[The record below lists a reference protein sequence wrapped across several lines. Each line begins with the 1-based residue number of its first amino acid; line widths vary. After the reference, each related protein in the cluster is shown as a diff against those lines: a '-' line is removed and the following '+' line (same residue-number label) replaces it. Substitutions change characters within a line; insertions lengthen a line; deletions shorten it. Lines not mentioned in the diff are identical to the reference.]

1 VVTLR
6 LTVWPAQTT
15 DIYDTILLG
24 GKYTFEGNTYEASG
38 DYKIT
43 KTTVHDCDSTVILHL
58 ATNQLNILSV
68 ESGEQCAGDE
78 FLDIVVHYT
87 GAAHEARITLRD
99 QDQRLRDTTVTIG
112 EDGGVR
118 LHSPGKA
125 GHYTGSLELLFR
137 GQMGAA
143 VNIELTILY
152 PSTVM
157 EQAWDDVIA
166 VLTHDYNGGYDFT
179 AFQWYENGEALSGE
193 TRSYLYK
200 PLITGGEYSVLLTEK
215 DGTQLMTCPLIAEK
229 KIELTLYP
237 TVAAPRQQ
245 IHCYMSQPGEITL
258 YDAMGR
264 QVLHSIM
271 TSGDNVFEAPFAAGM
286 YTVLVRQKS
295 TDKMKSYKL
304 IIQ

>member
-1 VVTLR
+1 VSAALNSAG
-6 LTVWPAQTT
+6 LM
-15 DIYDTILLG
+15 
-24 GKYTFEGNTYEASG
+24 TYESAATAGLVEYFETHSDWICIGQVSDNEVLRPG
-38 DYKIT
+38 D
-43 KTTVHDCDSTVILHL
+43 VIFIDRKSH
-58 ATNQLNILSV
+58 AAEY
-68 ESGEQCAGDE
+68 ESGAM
-78 FLDIVVHYT
+78 V
-87 GAAHEARITLRD
+87 
-99 QDQRLRDTTVTIG
+99 
-112 EDGGVR
+112 
-118 LHSPGKA
+118 
-125 GHYTGSLELLFR
+125 
-137 GQMGAA
+137 
-143 VNIELTILY
+143 
-152 PSTVM
+152 
-157 EQAWDDVIA
+157 DVEYKTEEEY
-166 VLTHDYNGGYDFT
+166 VYEYNGGYDFT